1 MIAPA
6 TRANALPET
15 FSNKSAANESEFLN
29 HTHSRINSR
38 FKRRSFD
45 VVNFVARIKPVHV
58 QQSASAAGSRTSI
71 VGVGWRGKPTRR
83 VGTVF
88 RPDEYRQFAAGGSV
102 VSGFASRRWH
112 GRQRSR

>member
-45 VVNFVARIKPVHV
+45 VVNFVARIKPEHL

-71 VGVGWRGKPTRR
+71 RGVGRHRKRIRR

-88 RPDEYRQFAAGGSV
+88 RLDEYRQFTVGGSV
-102 VSGFASRRWH
+102 LFRLASRRW
-112 GRQRSR
+112 RRR